1 MNPHQPWSRRR
12 FSKAVVFA
20 QCLLASGTLTLPLA
34 CTTTKKSKSDPPLDA
49 AQQETLSWAMDE
61 LIPASHDMP
70 SASQVGGVAYIMT
83 LIEELPELA
92 PLFEGLIARIDEASR
107 YQFSKMGSPERVTVL
122 KALEEQHPDVF
133 KVLKDFTYESYY
145 TNESVFPLIGYEPHP
160 TGSTGPKMEPFDD
173 ALLDRVKQS
182 APFYTKI

>member
-1 MNPHQPWSRRR
+1 
-12 FSKAVVFA
+12 
-20 QCLLASGTLTLPLA
+20 
-34 CTTTKKSKSDPPLDA
+34 
-49 AQQETLSWAMDE
+49 
-61 LIPASHDMP
+61 MP